1 MIKLDLY
8 RVFCEV
14 AKSRSFSKAASL
26 LYMTQPAVSQS
37 ILQLEKELQI
47 RLFTRTPKGVVLTNE
62 GRILYEYIN
71 SAINLIENGEGKIR
85 EVINLM
91 SGEMKIGVGD
101 TISRYFLLPYIEK
114 FHIKH
119 SNIRLKVFNGTTIE
133 LCSMLK
139 SGEIDIAICNLPI
152 EDASLEIIK
161 CLDIHDVFVCG
172 DRYKNELRRALTF
185 EELAQLPLIFL
196 ENKSNSRRYVEKFI
210 LSKGTK
216 IKPEIELGSHDLLL
230 EFARIGLGI
239 SCVTKEFSAE
249 YLNKGILH
257 EVRLVEEIPARSVGI
272 CFLKSITLSRAS
284 EKFIELLLAVAER

>member
-14 AKSRSFSKAASL
+14 AESRSFSKAASK

-37 ILQLEKELQI
+37 IMQLEKELQI
-47 RLFTRTPKGVVLTNE
+47 RLFTRTPKGVILTNE
-62 GRILYEYIN
+62 GRILFGYIK

-101 TISRYFLLPYIEK
+101 TISRCFLLPYIEK
-114 FHIKH
+114 FHKKH

-133 LCSMLK
+133 LCAMLK
-139 SGEIDIAICNLPI
+139 SGEIDIAVCNLPI
-152 EDASLEIIK
+152 EDTSMEIIK
-161 CLDIHDVFVCG
+161 CLDIHDIFVCG
-172 DRYKNELRRALTF
+172 DGYKDELRRPLTF
-185 EELAQLPLIFL
+185 EELAQLPLILL
-196 ENKSNSRRYVEKFI
+196 ENKSNSRRYVEKHI
-210 LSKGTK
+210 LSKGIR

-230 EFARIGLGI
+230 EFAKIGLGI
-239 SCVTKEFSAE
+239 SCVIKEFSEE

-257 EVRLVEEIPARSVGI
+257 EVRLVEEVPGRSVGI
-272 CFLKSITLSRAS
+272 CFLKSITLSPAT
-284 EKFIELLLAVAER
+284 EKFIELLLATDV